1 MATPR
6 PVPREAVL
14 IVNARSRKG
23 RDLFREAKAL
33 LEQAGIRLIAAHALR
48 DPAKLRPMV
57 DKAVADGAPMVIV
70 GGGDGSLSC
79 SVDQVVGKDC
89 VFALLPLGTANSFAR
104 TLGIPLDLEGAVATI
119 ANGRRRRIDLGLID
133 GDYFANSAAMG
144 LAPMIADSVPHG
156 LKRHAGRVGYLLWAA
171 WCLVQ
176 FRPFKAIV
184 SADGERRELVAL
196 ELRIANGNYHGGV
209 EVVDEAGGD
218 GVESGE
224 IVVQV
229 VTGRYRS
236 QLVWNWFAT
245 IFRLEARHETVEEI
259 RGRRIEIETRPPLK
273 ISVDGELLG
282 RTPATVE
289 VARKAIEVV
298 VP

>member
-1 MATPR
+1 
-6 PVPREAVL
+6 
-14 IVNARSRKG
+14 
-23 RDLFREAKAL
+23 
-33 LEQAGIRLIAAHALR
+33 
-48 DPAKLRPMV
+48 
-57 DKAVADGAPMVIV
+57 
-70 GGGDGSLSC
+70 
-79 SVDQVVGKDC
+79 

-104 TLGIPLDLEGAVATI
+104 TLGIPLDLEGAVAAI
-119 ANGRRRRIDLGLID
+119 ANGRRRRIDLGMID
-133 GDYFANSAAMG
+133 GGYFANSAAMG

-156 LKRHAGRVGYLLWAA
+156 LKRYAGRAGYLLWAA
-171 WCLVQ
+171 WCLAR
-176 FRPFKAIV
+176 FRPFKAII
-184 SADGERRELVAL
+184 STDGEKRELIAL

-209 EVVDEAGGD
+209 EVVDEAQGD

-229 VTGRYRS
+229 VTGRYRR

-259 RGRRIEIETRPPLK
+259 RGRRIAIETRPPLR

-289 VARKAIEVV
+289 VAEKAIEVV